1 MCFLIEETK
10 GAFPLWLS
18 PTQVKILPIT
28 DAQRDYAKQVE
39 EKLHKIGIRVV
50 LDDRN
55 EKVGYKIREAQL
67 EKVPYM
73 LVIGAKEVE
82 EGTVSVRSRENA
94 ENETMQA
101 DDFVA
106 KIKEEVETKS
116 K

>member
-1 MCFLIEETK
+1 
-10 GAFPLWLS
+10 
-18 PTQVKILPIT
+18 
-28 DAQRDYAKQVE
+28 
-39 EKLHKIGIRVV
+39 
-50 LDDRN
+50 
-55 EKVGYKIREAQL
+55 
-67 EKVPYM
+67 M